1 MAFFSRM
8 HCGIHSPIYKPLWA
22 ITSTADKPRDITEAA
37 PCTCDLYSLLNIKLP
52 RLGTSI
58 FWNRAHGNIW
68 WIGENRSL
76 WPVAHT
82 CPFVSNLSFPAA
94 DSGIWAQQLEFQYL
108 CALFVREPGSEPS
121 RHWPSADATVASRV
135 AKGSLNIGGLRVLVA
150 WEPPL

>member
-1 MAFFSRM
+1 MAFFSRL

-22 ITSTADKPRDITEAA
+22 ITSTADKPGNITEAA
-37 PCTCDLYSLLNIKLP
+37 PCICDLYSLLNIKLP

-58 FWNRAHGNIW
+58 FWNGAHGNIW

-82 CPFVSNLSFPAA
+82 CPFVSNPSFPAA

-135 AKGSLNIGGLRVLVA
+135 AKGSLNIEGLRVLVA